1 MKSVKSSVADVMT
14 KVSNLG
20 FEAKCK
26 LASALGIAN
35 AVAMGAFC
43 APTGNIETIV
53 NTVGRIIFGFIWF
66 IGAIQLVMGIVAAV
80 KAATDEDQGGD
91 QNGISKGVKK
101 AVAGILLVVGP
112 AAILNLV
119 GLDPLSLGTSL
130 FSGL

>member
-1 MKSVKSSVADVMT
+1 MKTVKNVLAKT
-14 KVSNLG
+14 SN
-20 FEAKCK
+20 AKMK
-26 LASALGIAN
+26 IGAVLASANL
-35 AVAMGAFC
+35 VAMSVMC

-66 IGAIQLVMGIVAAV
+66 IGAIQLVMGIVSAV

-91 QNGISKGVKK
+91 QNGISKGIKK